1 MPALLELQLA
11 FAAGLR
17 DRSSSVDEWAV
28 SDGIPADARLRV
40 YRNNARALFEQALQL
55 TFPVVHRR
63 VGDDYFRQLAHHF
76 RAASASRA
84 GDLHEIGRPFADFLA
99 AYLTETPYAWLA
111 ELAALEWAIA
121 DAGVAADSSTASAA
135 SLGGLEPEAL
145 AAVRFELVPSLRRIA
160 ASLPVLSVW
169 RANQP
174 NAEECVVDLSA
185 GPQCAI
191 VHRGSTGVELR
202 EVTRAEFDFI
212 SALGAGATL
221 DAAVETADVPLA
233 ALPMLLHWL
242 FRDGIVA
249 AVLPPAAA

>member
-1 MPALLELQLA
+1 MPALLELQA
-11 FAAGLR
+11 SFATGLR
-17 DRSSSVDEWAV
+17 DCPSAVGEWAV

-55 TFPVVHRR
+55 TFPVVCRR

-76 RAASASRA
+76 RAASPSRA
-84 GDLHEIGRPFADFLA
+84 GDLHEIGRQFTDFLA
-99 AYLTETPYAWLA
+99 AHLTGTPYAWLA

-121 DAGVAADSSTASAA
+121 EAGVAADASTAAAA

-160 ASLPVLSVW
+160 SSLPVLSVW

-174 NAEECVVDLSA
+174 NSEECVVDLSV
-185 GPQCAI
+185 GPECAI

-202 EVTRAEFDFI
+202 DVTRAEFDFI
-212 SALGAGATL
+212 TALEAGATL
-221 DAAVETADVPLA
+221 GDAVETAAVPLA